1 MNRSENSST
10 LQDQADTHPGRE
22 TISCH
27 GNYQRPSTLP
37 PGCCLS
43 YRWYS
48 PAAPNTTASQLL
60 RVIRIRPCGCIVSL
74 ASKCKV
80 SAGLIGSAH
89 SLHGL

>member
-60 RVIRIRPCGCIVSL
+60 RVIHIKPCGCIVSL